1 MLKIKLARFGKKK
14 QPMYRIVINEAKSKR
29 DGAYTAVIG
38 RYAPTETPKA
48 LEIDM
53 KAYGEWVK
61 KGAQPTET
69 VAALA
74 KRYESG
80 NPFPPKQA
88 RPNKKAQARAAAA
101 AEAKAAATPAA
112 EVTEAPEAS
121 TEAAAE

>member
-1 MLKIKLARFGKKK
+1 
-14 QPMYRIVINEAKSKR
+14 MYRIVINEAKSKR

-53 KAYGEWVK
+53 KEYANWLK

-88 RPNKKAQARAAAA
+88 RPNKKAQARAAAE
-101 AEAKAAATPAA
+101 AEAKAAAAPAA

-121 TEAAAE
+121 TEVAAE